1 MMHLVT
7 TPVVSGIVE
16 WLQYAAEALAM
27 DSDGQVMPI
36 DGLEED
42 DGLYRPFYLIGS
54 GGSPLEPAN
63 NASSYLSVAHAGV
76 SHNELYGRPSKFH
89 TVNFIIQAR
98 TQGISISDR
107 DFIKTVISWGL
118 AEPDRMNF
126 GTYNHVGMY
135 KILPE
140 SPVYFEKS
148 SQAYISRVSMRF
160 LLC

>member
-1 MMHLVT
+1 MHLVT
-7 TPVVSGIVE
+7 TPVVSGIVG
-16 WLQYAAEALAM
+16 WLQYAAASLAM
-27 DSDGQVMPI
+27 DSGGQVMPV

-42 DGLYRPFYLIGS
+42 DGLYMPFYSIGS

-76 SHNELYGRPSKFH
+76 SNNDVHGRSDKFH
-89 TVNFIIQAR
+89 TINFIIQAR

-107 DFIKTVISWGL
+107 DFIKAVISWGL

-126 GTYNHVGMY
+126 GKYNYAGVY